1 MVQGYKRSYIMIEQ
15 TVFNT
20 VHTVRSVM
28 RHFTLRKS
36 GGINNV

>member
-1 MVQGYKRSYIMIEQ
+1 MVQRYKRSYIMIEQ

-28 RHFTLRKS
+28 PHFTYK
-36 GGINNV
+36 GIGE